1 MDKIIGVLFGSTF
14 LFATTVVVT
23 DYLASIH
30 LILAYLLLIMIAV
43 NYYDHNQYD
52 HISGILSL
60 QMVLIFTLGIII
72 ISLFSGGFGFRTF
85 ELVVVFTLISVLV
98 FTRADFVQIF
108 PRYLPYFTAFAV
120 LFGIFLWHAH
130 SMPTDSGMG
139 LFPVF
144 AGILLAFNL
153 FVIPQYVSQDA
164 FYWSVSIVTA
174 VAAILGFSAIIYG
187 DLSIW
192 VFEVRTWSNEISLVF
207 SDQEVPVIRSIFA
220 NPNTLGLLLFPGVVA
235 SMIATHRT
243 LVRSSLLIQT
253 VVPAS
258 CLIITTAGLYLSNSR
273 ASIGA
278 AIIGIALYIIMGMNR
293 RFVPVAILCAGAGV
307 TVFLGAIAV
316 SILPVDTAN
325 RFALWR
331 AGFNMIQAE
340 GSLFGEGLVSTRDA
354 IEPYLEEGVGTYS
367 VHNSYL
373 SIIIRTGFL
382 GGLAYLVLTLGPICH
397 GMIRYTRVNIGM
409 LALASS
415 FAIHQIFEGY
425 TLYQFGPGSVLGAL
439 TVGYVIKSIT
449 VPTEQPMRTSIKTSV
464 KSVFPSNEPFEYSR
478 DQRQAGDPDRQ
489 S

>member
-30 LILAYLLLIMIAV
+30 LILVYLLLIMVVV
-43 NYYDHNQYD
+43 NCYDHNQHD
-52 HISGILSL
+52 HISAILSL
-60 QMVLIFTLGIII
+60 QMVIIFSLGLMI
-72 ISLFSGGFGFRTF
+72 ISLFSGGFGFRIF

-108 PRYLPYFTAFAV
+108 PNYFPYFTAFAV
-120 LFGIFLWHAH
+120 LFGIFLYHAH
-130 SMPTDSGMG
+130 SLPTDSGMG

-144 AGILLAFNL
+144 AGVLLAFNL
-153 FVIPQYVSQDA
+153 FVVPQYVSQDA
-164 FYWSVSIVTA
+164 FYWSVSIVAT
-174 VAAILGFSAIIYG
+174 VAAIFGFSAIFYG

-192 VFEVRTWSNEISLVF
+192 IFEVRTWSNEVSLMF
-207 SDQEVPVIRSIFA
+207 MDQEVPVIRSIFA
-220 NPNTLGLLLFPGVVA
+220 NPNTLGLLLFPGVVT

-243 LVRSSLLIQT
+243 FVRSSFPILA

-258 CLIITTAGLYLSNSR
+258 CLIITTVGLYLSNSR

-278 AIIGIALYIIMGMNR
+278 AIIAITLYGIIIMNR
-293 RFVPVAILCAGAGV
+293 RFAPVAILCAGAGV
-307 TVFLGAIAV
+307 TAFLGVVSA
-316 SILPVDTAN
+316 SILPVDPAN
-325 RFALWR
+325 RFVLWQ
-331 AGFNMIQAE
+331 AGFDMIQAE
-340 GSLFGEGLVSTRDA
+340 GSLFGEGLISTRDA
-354 IEPYLEEGVGTYS
+354 IEPYLDGNGGA

-373 SIIIRTGFL
+373 SIFIRTGFF

-415 FAIHQIFEGY
+415 FAIHQLFEGY

-449 VPTEQPMRTSIKTSV
+449 VPTEQPTRTLIKVSV
-464 KSVFPSNEPFEYSR
+464 KNVFPSNEPFEYSR